1 MKLLKEEAD
10 LFFRLMWDLQFFVKE
25 ELGMLPEC
33 RDVSRYKKDCS
44 FEEKGQVRDA
54 LYDNPHL
61 IKKFVQENP
70 TGLPLEE
77 LAIVTD
83 WQQFLRGS
91 FFIERFLKKHT
102 IFIPT
107 SATDKQVYGVLG
119 LYQSLDEMVHPSQL
133 PRAVKAVLLPF
144 KGKLVYDGLL
154 SSYSVYFGGN
164 YTSDLKERYLI
175 AKQNNRIV
183 ESFDTAP
190 TCKPVKSKVLHD
202 WQPQIRSLQAQAKDL
217 KAGNDYPALYAPAF
231 ALIKASLD
239 FAEGATDAKPDL
251 NALYKL
257 LNKVDR
263 EMRKAHKVLNREES

>member
-1 MKLLKEEAD
+1 MKLATEEAD
-10 LFFRLMWDLQFFVKE
+10 LFFKLMWALQFFVKE

-33 RDVSRYKKDCS
+33 RDVASYKKDCS

-61 IKKFVQENP
+61 IKKFLQENP
-70 TGLPLEE
+70 TGLPPEE
-77 LAIVTD
+77 LAIVAG
-83 WQQFLRGS
+83 WQQFLRGE
-91 FFIERFLKKHT
+91 FFIERLLKKHA
-102 IFIPT
+102 IFIPMGE
-107 SATDKQVYGVLG
+107 DKPVYCVLG

-144 KGKLVYDGLL
+144 KGKIIYDGLL
-154 SSYSVYFGGN
+154 NSYSVYFGGD
-164 YTSDLKERYLI
+164 YTRDLKERYLV

-190 TCKPVKSKVLHD
+190 TRKPAKSKALHD

-263 EMRKAHKVLNREES
+263 EMRKAYKVLNREES